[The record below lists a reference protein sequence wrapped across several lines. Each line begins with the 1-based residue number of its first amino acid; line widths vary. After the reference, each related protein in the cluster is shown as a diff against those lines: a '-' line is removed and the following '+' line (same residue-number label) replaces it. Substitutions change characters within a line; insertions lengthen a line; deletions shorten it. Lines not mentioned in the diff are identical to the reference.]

1 MKRIIALIVLGLLAA
16 LMSHAAAEACSDI
29 FVNHPKTHIAGRNM
43 DFGMNISHEEIFGFI
58 GQKST
63 TDVVIDAAKVPA
75 QALTSWTNRYGYWG
89 RGSFH
94 TPKVVEGM
102 NTAGLTLGALY
113 LAGITQYPAYDP
125 GDKRPV
131 IGFFDLGNY
140 LLSQAGTVAEALSL
154 IAGHQIVQSAVE
166 IQPGVFLRDVPLHFS
181 IRDAAGRSAV
191 VESVGG
197 RIQVY
202 PDAGNVMTNDPAYPE
217 QLAKAQKYTAI
228 DAKKGN
234 GSLTGIPG
242 SFSSTD
248 RFARGAVLLANLPVP
263 YSRQEALYQANF
275 VLTSLA
281 SPSLGLPGR
290 GNNSSTIW
298 KVIKDLDQKI
308 VYVSNTVYFQGGGK
322 IAPTNLANGYEVIDL
337 NAIDFQSV
345 PTEFAGRTIQPT
357 PADRVRRIVAAD
369 DIPEFSR

>member
-1 MKRIIALIVLGLLAA
+1 MKRILLGLLAV
-16 LMSHAAAEACSDI
+16 LMAHTAAEACSDI

-43 DFGMNISHEEIFGFI
+43 DFGMNISHEDVFGFI

-63 TDVVIDAAKVPA
+63 TDVVIDAARIPA

-89 RGSFH
+89 RGSFR
-94 TPKVVEGM
+94 TPKIVEGM

-113 LAGITQYPAYDP
+113 LAGITQYPVYDP

-131 IGFFDLGNY
+131 LGFFDLGSY

-154 IAGHQIVQSAVE
+154 IKGRQIVQSAVE
-166 IQPGVFLRDVPLHFS
+166 IQPGIFLRDVPLHFS
-181 IRDAAGRSAV
+181 IHDAAGRSAV

-202 PDAGNVMTNDPAYPE
+202 PDAGNVMTNDPAYPD
-217 QLAKAQKYTAI
+217 QLAHVQKYAAI

-234 GSLTGIPG
+234 VTLEGMPG
-242 SFSSTD
+242 GFGSTD
-248 RFARGAVLLANLPVP
+248 RFVRGTVLLANLPVP
-263 YSRQEALYQANF
+263 YSRQEALYQADF

-281 SPSLGLPGR
+281 APSLGLPGR

-308 VYVSNTVYFQGGGK
+308 VYTSNTVYFQGGGK
-322 IAPTNLANGYEVIDL
+322 IAPTSVANGYTVIDL
-337 NAIDFQSV
+337 NAIDFKEV
-345 PTEFAGRTIQPT
+345 PVEFAGMTIQPT
-357 PADRVRRIVAAD
+357 PVDRVRKLVTAN
-369 DIPEFSR
+369 DIPEFGR